1 LTQFEKQLEE
11 MAKPQ
16 NTEPLNR
23 TRPWRI
29 AIPFTLIAAG
39 FYAQG
44 RAYYEGFLE
53 YFGIAS
59 SQLPATTA
67 DTYWEALKG
76 WVLLVGKG
84 VPVVWDS
91 YPQYLETVW
100 QPLLILFGMIF
111 VLWTA
116 NKLGLHERLRERIR
130 SNKGKARNH
139 SQRLTFAGGVM
150 LIWMLSVPLI
160 LMAVMFMIALFLV
173 VLILPFD
180 NLGHFGAQEF
190 CKTEAERVP
199 LVRFLGDERA
209 GTEGRGPATA
219 RILRCGTDFC
229 ALIRDG
235 EAFVVPRQS
244 IQRTDGMLLR
254 VSQTSASKE
263 LQNKQI
269 SVEAQLCYRAKQIV
283 APAPGFRKE

>member
-1 LTQFEKQLEE
+1 

-16 NTEPLNR
+16 NTEPPNR
-23 TRPWRI
+23 ARPWRL

-53 YFGIAS
+53 YFGIAP

-84 VPVVWDS
+84 VPAVWNS
-91 YPQYLETVW
+91 YPKYLETIW

-111 VLWTA
+111 VLSMT
-116 NKLGLHERLRERIR
+116 NKLGLHERLRARIR

-139 SQRLTFAGGVM
+139 SQRLTFAGSVM

-199 LVRFLGDERA
+199 LVHFFGDERA
-209 GTEGRGPATA
+209 ATESGRSTTA
-219 RILRCGTDFC
+219 RLLRCGTDFC
-229 ALIRDG
+229 ALIHDG
-235 EAFVVPRQS
+235 EAFVIPRQS
-244 IQRTDGMLLR
+244 IQRTDGMPLR
-254 VSQTSASKE
+254 VSQTSASSE
-263 LQNKQI
+263 PQNKQI
-269 SVEAQLCYRAKQIV
+269 SAEAQLCYRSKQIV
-283 APAPGFRKE
+283 APAPGFQKK